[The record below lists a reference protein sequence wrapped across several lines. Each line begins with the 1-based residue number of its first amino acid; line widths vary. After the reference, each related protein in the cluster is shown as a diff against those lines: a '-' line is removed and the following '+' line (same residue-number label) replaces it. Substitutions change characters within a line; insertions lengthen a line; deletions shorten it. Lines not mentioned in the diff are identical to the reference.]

1 MIASQRDRF
10 AIPEGVHY
18 LNCAYMAPLSRSVSD
33 AMVQGSRL
41 KEQPWNF
48 RPADFF
54 SVAEDFRSR
63 AARLAGVEADSIAIV
78 PSVSYALAV
87 AARNL
92 PVARGQK
99 IVTLADQF
107 PSNVYG
113 WRELAQERGG

>member
-92 PVARGQK
+92 PVARG
-99 IVTLADQF
+99 
-107 PSNVYG
+107 
-113 WRELAQERGG
+113 